1 MKILNSERLST
12 KLYEMY
18 DLTNIRNQ
26 NIPVGILICYLF
38 VNSDEVKFLHFVGT
52 SESEEIGT
60 GFNIVSVEQEEKDKY
75 FCNLKALNLVF
86 QIKDLYEWK
95 LNIEYNNCALTVVG
109 EVNSSTIGVFLPLS
123 ATKEHINLIREVEQN
138 SWNYHLYDDTII
150 EKIKNYFKLN
160 QRITVECMDELEKH
174 PDIQKEFLN
183 GLQDSAFVFIKDN
196 PISVQGYTAKYLFE
210 NYPLNE
216 LGAYNYL
223 IYLREKP
230 EEALEKLKQGLPRK

>member
-1 MKILNSERLST
+1 
-12 KLYEMY
+12 MY
-18 DLTNIRNQ
+18 DLTNICNQ
-26 NIPVGILICYLF
+26 NIPIGILICYLF

-123 ATKEHINLIREVEQN
+123 ATKDYVKLIKEVERN
-138 SWNYHLYDDTII
+138 SWNYHPYDDKII
-150 EKIKNYFKLN
+150 EKIKNYFQLN
-160 QRITVECMDELEKH
+160 QRIAVECMDELKKH
-174 PDIQKEFLN
+174 PDIQKEFLA
-183 GLQDSAFVFIKDN
+183 GLMDDKFVFSNNN
-196 PISVQGYTAKYLFE
+196 PISVQGYTAKNLFE
-210 NYPLNE
+210 KYPLNE

-223 IYLREKP
+223 IYLRENP